1 MSSHLA
7 KLKLSG
13 EAKLVMSEG
22 RKLWRRY
29 HAMTFEKKI
38 RDEFKLNCPGVG
50 WYQIRMALEANG
62 ENEPVD
68 FTPFKS
74 AYDALGKK
82 LRPQVF
88 SLGFL
93 K

>member
-1 MSSHLA
+1 MN
-7 KLKLSG
+7 
-13 EAKLVMSEG
+13 EG
-22 RKLWRRY
+22 RKLWHKY
-29 HAMTFEKKI
+29 HTTTFEKKI
-38 RDEFKLNCPGVG
+38 RDEFKLNRPDVG
-50 WYQIRMALEANG
+50 WYQIRMALDANS

-74 AYDALGKK
+74 AYDALGEK
-82 LRPQVF
+82 LRPQVY